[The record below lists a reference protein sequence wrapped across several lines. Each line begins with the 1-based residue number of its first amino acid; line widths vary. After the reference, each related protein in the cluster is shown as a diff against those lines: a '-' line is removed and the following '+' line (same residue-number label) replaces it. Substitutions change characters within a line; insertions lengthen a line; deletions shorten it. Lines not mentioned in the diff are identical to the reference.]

1 MKLTS
6 LLISSLCLMAT
17 SANADSSQLGTFK
30 SSLPN
35 ACQER
40 TADVKTAFD
49 CANNQFTVDGKP
61 INPLI
66 IKDFSSLL
74 SDMHNQVVGINLLN
88 SQNSN
93 RYFNDGY
100 DLALSQKGDVFNVK
114 VTHPE
119 QDCEGC
125 MFSYETVGKTEN
137 GIWVVLT
144 AESTSGSGVF
154 QNLMFVKLS
163 LSKGYAESKDGTLSL
178 TDNQVIIEK
187 LYEMPLGERAH
198 TDIQVEGNTVN
209 ISIEPYPSGEKTF
222 KTVKVQ
228 S

>member
-6 LLISSLCLMAT
+6 LLISSLCLMAA
-17 SANADSSQLGTFK
+17 SANADPSQLEKFK
-30 SSLPN
+30 AGLPK
-35 ACQER
+35 ACQDR
-40 TADVKTAFD
+40 ASDVTSAFE
-49 CANNQFTVDGKP
+49 CANNHFSVDGKP

-100 DLALSQKGDVFNVK
+100 DLTLSQKSDLFAVK
-114 VTHPE
+114 VAHPE

-137 GIWVVLT
+137 GIWVVFT
-144 AESTSGSGVF
+144 AESTGGSGVF

-163 LSKGYAESKDGTLSL
+163 LRKGYAESKDDTLSP

-187 LYEMPLGERAH
+187 LYEMPLGDRAR
-198 TDIQVEGNTVN
+198 TDIQLIGNTLHIN
-209 ISIEPYPSGEKTF
+209 TEEFPSGKKLSKTI
-222 KTVKVQ
+222 KVN
-228 S
+228 